1 MMSRVVAP
9 SCNAKS
15 LCFLTSTFN
24 MLKRQFSYDYH
35 YYHTY
40 RLNRYDNNNKNI
52 NISYN
57 NHYYNRYRLYHCSI
71 ISLGPKN
78 KKSNNNNNDN
88 NTSSTITLPD
98 VKDIKLKMEIY
109 IDKYSKELSTLKI
122 GIVSI
127 DIFNNIN
134 VSSYGTISNLGQVTI
149 KSATNININV
159 FDPST
164 TKLICDAIKDAGL
177 GLNPTI
183 EGSNVTVFIPKPSK
197 DSRELMK
204 KSASKMAEKVY
215 IVIESHLSF
224 YLQNSELF

>member
-1 MMSRVVAP
+1 MLLKLLEKMMMMSRVFIP
-9 SCNAKS
+9 ICNVKS
-15 LCFLTSTFN
+15 LCLISATYS
-24 MLKRQFSYDYH
+24 MLKRQFLHDFH
-35 YYHTY
+35 HCHTY
-40 RLNRYDNNNKNI
+40 ILNSHDNNI
-52 NISYN
+52 NISHN
-57 NHYYNRYRLYHCSI
+57 NYYYNRHRLYHSST

-78 KKSNNNNNDN
+78 KKSNNNDN
-88 NTSSTITLPD
+88 NTGSTITLPD

-134 VSSYGTISNLGQVTI
+134 VSSYGTVSNLGQVTI

-183 EGSNVTVFIPKPSK
+183 EGSNITVFIPKPSK

-215 IVIESHLSF
+215 SC
-224 YLQNSELF
+224 Y

>member
-1 MMSRVVAP
+1 MMMMSRVVIP
-9 SCNAKS
+9 SCNVKS
-15 LCFLTSTFN
+15 LCLITATSN
-24 MLKRQFSYDYH
+24 MLKRQFLHDYHH
-35 YYHTY
+35 YYHTF
-40 RLNRYDNNNKNI
+40 RLNRYDNKNKNI

-57 NHYYNRYRLYHCSI
+57 NHYYNRHRLYHCSI
-71 ISLGPKN
+71 VSLGPKN
-78 KKSNNNNNDN
+78 KKSNNNDN
-88 NTSSTITLPD
+88 NAGSTITLPD

-183 EGSNVTVFIPKPSK
+183 EGSNITVFIPKPSK

-215 IVIESHLSF
+215 C
-224 YLQNSELF
+224 

>member
-1 MMSRVVAP
+1 MMSRVVIP
-9 SCNAKS
+9 SCNVKS
-15 LCFLTSTFN
+15 LCLITATSN
-24 MLKRQFSYDYH
+24 MLKRQFLHDYHH
-35 YYHTY
+35 YYHAF

-57 NHYYNRYRLYHCSI
+57 RYRLYHCSI
-71 ISLGPKN
+71 VSLGPKN
-78 KKSNNNNNDN
+78 KKSNNNNDN
-88 NTSSTITLPD
+88 NAGSTITLPD

-183 EGSNVTVFIPKPSK
+183 EGSNITVFIPKPSK

-215 IVIESHLSF
+215 C
-224 YLQNSELF
+224 